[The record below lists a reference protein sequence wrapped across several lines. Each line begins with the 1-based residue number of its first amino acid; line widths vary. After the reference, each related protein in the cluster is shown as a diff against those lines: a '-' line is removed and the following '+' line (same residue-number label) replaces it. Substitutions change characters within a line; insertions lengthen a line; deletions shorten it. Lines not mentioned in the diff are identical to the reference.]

1 MKWDKLIS
9 ERKWAEAQTPRHEVI
24 AAEIEKIIRSGEVPP
39 GEKLPTHRELARR
52 IGVTTGIISRAYALL
67 VKRGL
72 LSARV
77 GDGSYVRE
85 LERASEE
92 SEAREASAGM
102 IDLSHNVAIST
113 DEVAAMQATLS
124 QLAQDTQGL
133 MRAAQY
139 QSESG
144 SWRHRQAAGQWFSRF
159 GLSSDPNRVMIT
171 HGAQHGLACVLRA
184 LVHPGD
190 TILAESLTYPG
201 LMAVAREMRIQV
213 MGLEMDEEGIVPDVL
228 RKAVGMFHAKV
239 LFCSPTLHNPTTSSM
254 GWIRRD
260 EIARIA
266 LECKLVV
273 IEDLVHA
280 AIAREP
286 LPALSAALP
295 SNSFVLSSFS
305 KVLAPGLRVGYIH
318 AAPTWFPKVAHSMRA
333 DCWMAAPL
341 LPEVITRWL
350 EQGEIDRLIGLQR
363 DAIHARLELLHQ
375 RLAGL
380 HYLSSPD
387 LPFVWLPLP
396 EPWSTAQFS
405 AVLRENGVQVRIAD
419 HFAAGRS
426 QPAHAVRISVNAV
439 ASDAQLAQALDI
451 VSSTVR
457 RQHGIQ
463 PTDDSA

>member
-1 MKWDKLIS
+1 MKWERLIS
-9 ERKWAEAQTPRHEVI
+9 EHRWAEAQKPRHEVI
-24 AAEIEKIIRSGEVPP
+24 AAEIEKIIRGGEIPP
-39 GEKLPTHRELARR
+39 GEKLPTHRDLARR

-85 LERASEE
+85 LERVGEGE
-92 SEAREASAGM
+92 DGGDPLPGM
-102 IDLSHNVAIST
+102 IDLSHNVAVST
-113 DEVAAMQATLS
+113 DEIAAMQATLA
-124 QLAQDTQGL
+124 QLAQDPQGML
-133 MRAAQY
+133 RTVQY

-144 SWRHRQAAGQWFSRF
+144 SWRHREAAGHWFSRF

-190 TILAESLTYPG
+190 TILAEALTYPG

-213 MGLEMDEEGIVPDVL
+213 MGLEMDEQGIVPDAL
-228 RKAVGMFHAKV
+228 RRAVGMYHAKV
-239 LFCSPTLHNPTTSSM
+239 LFCSPTLHNPTTSTM
-254 GWIRRD
+254 GWMRRD
-260 EIARIA
+260 EIASVA

-273 IEDLVHA
+273 IEDVVHA
-280 AIAREP
+280 AMSREP
-286 LPALSAALP
+286 LPALSTALP

-305 KVLAPGLRVGYIH
+305 KVLAPGLRVGYVH

-341 LPEVITRWL
+341 LPEVVTRWL

-363 DAIHARLELLHQ
+363 KAIEARLELLRQ
-375 RLAGL
+375 RLDGL
-380 HYLSSPD
+380 HYRSSPD

-405 AVLRENGVQVRIAD
+405 AVLRESGVQVRIAD

-439 ASDAQLAQALDI
+439 TSEEQLAHALD
-451 VSSTVR
+451 VVAATVR